1 MPMAGHKTATPE
13 KMSSATGYQVKI
25 PIFEGPLDLLLFLI
39 QKDQIEIQDIPIAR
53 ITGEYLAYL
62 RLMRLLRLDVVAD
75 FLVMAT
81 TLMYI
86 KSQMLLPHSIQEEDI
101 FQEDPRREL
110 ADKLLEYRLY
120 KMAAETLDE
129 REQEAALL
137 FTRPSEPQ
145 LAEGEE
151 EQDLIEVSLF
161 DLLAAFKDIV
171 EKEPEGVTHEI
182 LLEEITVKERFEYI
196 LDALIHKKRLPF
208 VELIRS
214 DPRKMAMVVTFL
226 ALLELIRA
234 QLVSVKQQRAFGQLW
249 VYRKACVKVDRHPFR
264 DTR

>member
-1 MPMAGHKTATPE
+1 MGIRHEPLGAWCRRDAAPLPAKTAIDE
-13 KMSSATGYQVKI
+13 ERDFSSRPPSCKSSSESKNG
-25 PIFEGPLDLLLFLI
+25 G
-39 QKDQIEIQDIPIAR
+39 
-53 ITGEYLAYL
+53 G
-62 RLMRLLRLDVVAD
+62 
-75 FLVMAT
+75 
-81 TLMYI
+81 
-86 KSQMLLPHSIQEEDI
+86 KSQREDQEDDI

-110 ADKLLEYRLY
+110 ANNLLEYRLF
-120 KMAAETLDE
+120 KMAAETLEE
-129 REQEAALL
+129 REQEATLF

-145 LAEGEE
+145 LAEGEK

-171 EKEPEGVTHEI
+171 EKEPGVITHEV
-182 LLEEITVKERFEYI
+182 LLEEITVKERFDYI
-196 LDALIHKKRLPF
+196 LDVLTHKKRLPF

-249 VYRKACVKVDRHPFR
+249 VYKKAHAKVDRHPFR
-264 DTR
+264 GTL